1 MRISRSLQ
9 PAGTASQPGSSPVR
23 DGGAGHVHRRHGHLA
38 RRPAQRFRVPGR
50 AAVSC
55 PSPGT
60 YVLWNETSTFFEGA
74 SYSPGESLP
83 DGMAVTITDAADGR
97 CFRSRPT
104 RAPPSSREATRGARS
119 GPRGRPR
126 GKRRDRGEGKFP
138 DRIFFVRKS
147 VIGRVFASIAGMIV
161 SGAAGFLGAVILAI
175 SVFIRRSRSDSCK
188 IRDGPRKQPAVES
201 RYENGEPTRVSPGGA
216 ACAGLRSGGPPT
228 LLAWQVDGS
237 KKTPVSP
244 FVYGHNH
251 PQWEKFGWTPTISRA
266 GGNRLTAYNW
276 ETNASNA
283 GSDWQHQNDN
293 LMGTDVPG
301 EAIRKGVASSRR
313 RTGRLHREPSR
324 IVGASPRT
332 RTAAATST
340 GRRLPQQALSRP
352 FSKKDGALADPPD
365 PADGRFYQDEF
376 V

>member
-1 MRISRSLQ
+1 MSDIPKPSSRLVRRRSRDLH
-9 PAGTASQPGSSPVR
+9 PVR
-23 DGGAGHVHRRHGHLA
+23 DAVPVTCIVVMVTSLGGG
-38 RRPAQRFRVPGR
+38 QRFRVPGR

-60 YVLWNETSTFFEGA
+60 YVLWNETSTFFEGR

-83 DGMAVTITDAADGR
+83 DGMAVTITMRRMAG
-97 CFRSRPT
+97 CFRSTPDQSTSEQSGGDSRRSIGT
-104 RAPPSSREATRGARS
+104 FEVARAGSVAIGL
-119 GPRGRPR
+119 
-126 GKRRDRGEGKFP
+126 KGKFP

-161 SGAAGFLGAVILAI
+161 SGAAGFLGA
-175 SVFIRRSRSDSCK
+175 SSSRSRSSSAGAAPDSCK

-216 ACAGLRSGGPPT
+216 ACAGLRSGGPRPCG
-228 LLAWQVDGS
+228 LAGRRS

-293 LMGTDVPG
+293 LMAPTCPAR
-301 EAIRKGVASSRR
+301 AIRKGVASSSPRLGNFFSIHSDKLVLVEPAVGRVRR
-313 RTGRLHREPSR
+313 IGKRPVLLRERTGKRLLR
-324 IVGASPRT
+324 
-332 RTAAATST
+332 
-340 GRRLPQQALSRP
+340 
-352 FSKKDGALADPPD
+352 
-365 PADGRFYQDEF
+365 
-376 V
+376 